1 MPGYSAVFRNRESI
15 KGGGVGAYIHESIQ
29 FKRRCDIENLHPD
42 LEHLWLELPGRNK
55 HSKAL
60 IGIMYRSKLILSESD
75 WLERVDSLLG
85 YLTMSWDGLLVVTG
99 DVNIDMRKPSDNLT
113 RKYQTLLEAFSLK
126 QIVTKPTRVT
136 RTSKTL
142 IDHVVNFPQN
152 ITYTDVNLPCS
163 MVGDHDAPFACINV
177 RVPRFQPRFKF
188 LWNEKELDENAFK
201 EDFSLLSLDVVY
213 GLESPDDM
221 VDALN
226 SLMKDCLDRHAPLRR
241 VKVTRP
247 PAPWLQTEEIRQL
260 QKDRD
265 QLRAEA
271 HRKGGETSWAAF
283 RDVHNKIKSVV
294 GKARRSFLANA
305 LLSKRPKEVWKVT
318 HRVLHPSPKPLC
330 EDPEKLNRYFI
341 STAARTLGTKPDSTH
356 DLLDLVRSFPDQAD
370 ELSTFA
376 LRNVSRSEVLKE
388 ISRLHVRS
396 DCSTGVDQ
404 IPVKLVKLASDY
416 LSGPLTYIINSCIN
430 TSSFQKTWK
439 TARVSRIPTVDKT
452 HERKGLPPSLYSA

>member
-1 MPGYSAVFRNRESI
+1 MHLNTQCMTSTFNEFLLTMKQFPMDVITLSETWLKNNPALLEYVSVPGYSAVFRNRESI
-15 KGGGVGAYIHESIQ
+15 KGGGVGAHIHESIQ

-42 LEHLWLELPGRNK
+42 LEHLWRVLPGRNK

-75 WLERVDSLLG
+75 WLERIESLLG

-99 DVNIDMRKPSDNLT
+99 DVNIDIQKPSDNLT
-113 RKYQTLLEAFSLK
+113 RNYQTLLEAFSLK

-142 IDHVVNFPQN
+142 IDDIVVNFPQN
-152 ITYTDVNLPCS
+152 ITYNDVIPCS

-177 RVPRFQPRFKF
+177 RVPRFQPRLKF
-188 LWNEKELDENAFK
+188 LRNEKELDENAFK
-201 EDFSLLSLDVVY
+201 EDFSLLPLDVVY
-213 GLESPDDM
+213 GLESLDDM

-247 PAPWLQTEEIRQL
+247 PATWLQTEEIRQL
-260 QKDRD
+260 QKEQD

-271 HRKGGETSWAAF
+271 HKKGGETSWAAS
-283 RDVHNKIKSVV
+283 RDVRNKIKSVV

-305 LLSKRPKEVWKVT
+305 LSSRLPKEVWKVI
-318 HRVLHPSPKPLC
+318 HRVLHPSPKPLG

-341 STAARTLGTKPDSTH
+341 STATRTFGTKPDNTH
-356 DLLDLVRSFPDQAD
+356 DLLDLVRSFPD
-370 ELSTFA
+370 
-376 LRNVSRSEVLKE
+376 
-388 ISRLHVRS
+388 
-396 DCSTGVDQ
+396 
-404 IPVKLVKLASDY
+404 
-416 LSGPLTYIINSCIN
+416 
-430 TSSFQKTWK
+430 
-439 TARVSRIPTVDKT
+439 
-452 HERKGLPPSLYSA
+452 